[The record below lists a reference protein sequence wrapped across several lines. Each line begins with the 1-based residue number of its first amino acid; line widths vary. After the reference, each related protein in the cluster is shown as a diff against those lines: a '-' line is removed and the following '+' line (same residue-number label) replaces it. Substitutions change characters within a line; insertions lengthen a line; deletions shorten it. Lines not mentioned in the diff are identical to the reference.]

1 MTNNTIENKTIKT
14 PIYKKVWFWILAAII
29 VFAVW
34 PKGSGE
40 PAVTPSEPVQQTTT
54 AAVDDSPATVEPVK
68 EKQPEA
74 VQEVLAVGDTGTVTN
89 YFDVTL
95 KAAEEKT
102 RVTYNSLVETT
113 DEKFIVLELQV
124 KNISTEKLQI
134 DTDMFQLVDADGLA
148 YSMTLDLNYML
159 NPNTDFIYTDVN
171 PNISKKGFIA
181 FEVPKDAKDLT
192 LMVDAGYND
201 LFDTSREITF
211 NLDGDK

>member
-14 PIYKKVWFWILAAII
+14 PIYKKVWFWILAAIV
-29 VFAVW
+29 VFALW
-34 PKGSGE
+34 PKGSG
-40 PAVTPSEPVQQTTT
+40 TPEASPVVEPVQQNTV
-54 AAVDDSPATVEPVK
+54 AAADEVPAVEPVK

-211 NLDGDK
+211 NLDSDK